1 ATLSCSRASE
11 SSMRDEPPSA
21 ASCSLDRPS
30 RRTLRSMSNSRLR
43 TKSLRRL
50 RSIIAF
56 SSDLANS
63 VSRASGLGGSKSLHS
78 VAGLAT
84 NLTTLRKKLV
94 VSLGSAMTGYGCAC
108 ANRCGG
114 ERSVAE
120 HLLLQLAALLRFEG
134 QCSGR
139 PGDQAAQ
146 ADGFAGFVTESV
158 IPRFDAGQ

>member
-1 ATLSCSRASE
+1 VRASE
-11 SSMRDEPPSA
+11 SSILDEPPRA

-63 VSRASGLGGSKSLHS
+63 VSRASAEGGSKSLHS

-84 NLTTLRKKLV
+84 NFTTLRKKLD
-94 VSLGSAMTGYGCAC
+94 VSFGSAMSGYCVGWTDAGDC
-108 ANRCGG
+108 
-114 ERSVAE
+114 SVAE
-120 HLLLQLAALLRFEG
+120 HLLLELSALL
-134 QCSGR
+134 SL
-139 PGDQAAQ
+139 
-146 ADGFAGFVTESV
+146 
-158 IPRFDAGQ
+158 